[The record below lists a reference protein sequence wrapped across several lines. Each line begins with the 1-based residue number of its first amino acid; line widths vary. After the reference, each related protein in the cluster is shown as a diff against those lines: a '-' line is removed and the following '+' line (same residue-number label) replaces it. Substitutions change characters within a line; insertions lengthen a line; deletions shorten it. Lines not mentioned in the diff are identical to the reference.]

1 MAPMAPKL
9 PTDRIVHRLLDT
21 LDRGNALRSRDDRFE
36 ESRGH
41 FVSDKSFF
49 VTLFS
54 HLPSLK
60 LYRNARAA
68 FEFVTV

>member
-1 MAPMAPKL
+1 MAAMAPKL
-9 PTDRIVHRLLDT
+9 PADRVVHRLLDT

-49 VTLFS
+49 VTLFFS
-54 HLPSLK
+54 SS
-60 LYRNARAA
+60 
-68 FEFVTV
+68 VIGTVVS